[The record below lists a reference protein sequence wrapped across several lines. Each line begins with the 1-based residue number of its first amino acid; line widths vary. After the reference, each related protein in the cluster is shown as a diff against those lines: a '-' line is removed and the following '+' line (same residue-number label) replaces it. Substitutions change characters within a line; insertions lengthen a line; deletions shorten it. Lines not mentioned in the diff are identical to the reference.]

1 MIQVFTCREFK
12 KVNAF
17 LLHNENKKAILFDT
31 GYLVYK
37 DIIKFVEEN
46 NIKITDIFITHG
58 HFAHFY
64 GVNEICKSQD
74 NPNVFIGKDD
84 LLNLFDCVKNTS
96 YFFEGVGEYILQPI
110 KNLKVISK
118 DTKIEVNGYNLEIYG
133 KKIHTDG
140 SMIVSIPEKKF
151 IFVGDFIFKDESYLM
166 EDLMN
171 IDHKLEKN
179 AKDIFKWFINSFD
192 KNFSVFPGH
201 YEYGFKIRDI
211 LEKEEGK
218 LLIKFINKVN

>member
-1 MIQVFTCREFK
+1 MIQVFTCRGFK

-31 GYLVYK
+31 GYLVYE

-64 GVNEICKSQD
+64 GINEICKNQD

-84 LLNLFDCVKNTS
+84 LLNLFDSVKNQS
-96 YFFEGVGEYILQPI
+96 EFFEGVGKYILQPI
-110 KNLKVISK
+110 KNLKVIAK
-118 DTKIEVNGYNLEIYG
+118 DTKIKVNGYNLEIYG

-140 SMIVSIPEKKF
+140 SLLFSVPEKKF

-166 EDLMN
+166 DDLMN
-171 IDHKLEKN
+171 LDEESEKK
-179 AKDIFKWFINSFD
+179 AKEIFNWFINKFD

-211 LEKEEGK
+211 LEEDEGK
-218 LLIKFINKVN
+218 LLRKYIEKAS